1 MTPPRGHPVARSS
14 RRRATIAREEANIAT
29 FRVDPA
35 ATKHEIRH
43 AVESSSSRCKVE
55 RVRHDEPA
63 RQEEARRQAD
73 RYRKP
78 AWKKAIVE
86 LAEGHTIEYFEGV

>member
-1 MTPPRGHPVARSS
+1 MNMHDVIQRPIVTEKSA
-14 RRRATIAREEANIAT
+14 IAREEANIAT

-35 ATKHEIRH
+35 ATKNEIRQ
-43 AVESSSSRCKVE
+43 AVESLFEVKVE
-55 RVRHDEPA
+55 RVRTMNQPGKKKRVGKHVG
-63 RQEEARRQAD
+63 
-73 RYRKP
+73 RKP

>member
-1 MTPPRGHPVARSS
+1 MNLHDVIQRPIVTEKSS
-14 RRRATIAREEANIAT
+14 IAREEGNIAT

-35 ATKHEIRH
+35 ATKHEIQR
-43 AVESSSSRCKVE
+43 AVEQLFEVKVNTVRTMQQPGKKK
-55 RVRHDEPA
+55 RVGKKVG
-63 RQEEARRQAD
+63 
-73 RYRKP
+73 RKP

>member
-1 MTPPRGHPVARSS
+1 MNVHQVIQRPIVTEKSS
-14 RRRATIAREEANIAT
+14 IAREEANIAT

-35 ATKHEIRH
+35 ATKHEIRR
-43 AVESSSSRCKVE
+43 AVEELFEVKVSTVRTMQQPGKKK
-55 RVRHDEPA
+55 RVGKKIG
-63 RQEEARRQAD
+63 
-73 RYRKP
+73 RKP